1 MNEIFYKSLLDK
13 AIEAT
18 NVDPK
23 DINTKGFFKWRY
35 FSVDELNERIIK
47 RNEKVENGTSRR
59 QNIVPLRKRG
69 KTSHTRYE
77 RTFRFSE
84 IDNPKS
90 KRSDIFLI
98 NELTK
103 SNIFY
108 AVHSSFVGTFRY
120 RFKLM
125 PDNTVKFN
133 GKKMIL
139 IR

>member
-1 MNEIFYKSLLDK
+1 MDEIFYKNLLEK
-13 AIEAT
+13 AIKAS
-18 NVDPK
+18 NVDP
-23 DINTKGFFKWRY
+23 DNINTKGFFKWRF
-35 FSVDELNERIIK
+35 FSVEELNERIVN
-47 RNEKVENGTSRR
+47 RNEKVANGTSRR
-59 QNIVPLRKRG
+59 QGILPLKKRG
-69 KTSHTRYE
+69 KTSHSRYD
-77 RTFRFSE
+77 RIYRFSE

-108 AVHSSFVGTFRY
+108 AVHACFVGTFRY

-125 PDNTVKFN
+125 PDNTVKFT

>member
-1 MNEIFYKSLLDK
+1 MDEIFYKDLLEK
-13 AIEAT
+13 AIVAS
-18 NVDPK
+18 NVNPN
-23 DINTKGFFKWRY
+23 DINTKGFFKWNF
-35 FSVDELNERIIK
+35 FSVEELNERIVN
-47 RNEKVENGTSRR
+47 RNLKIENGTARR
-59 QNIVPLRKRG
+59 KETIPLKKRG
-69 KTSHTRYE
+69 MTSHTRYD
-77 RTFRFSE
+77 RINTFSCKP
-84 IDNPKS
+84 NNKN

-108 AVHSSFVGTFRY
+108 AVHASFVGTNRY

-125 PDNTVKFN
+125 PDNTVKFM

>member
-1 MNEIFYKSLLDK
+1 MDEIFYKDLLEK
-13 AIEAT
+13 AIEAS
-18 NVDPK
+18 NVDPNY
-23 DINTKGFFKWRY
+23 INTKGFFKWRY
-35 FSVDELNERIIK
+35 FSVEELNERIIK
-47 RNEKVENGTSRR
+47 RNEKVENGTSHR
-59 QNIVPLRKRG
+59 QKIAPLRKRG
-69 KTSHTRYE
+69 MTSHSRYE
-77 RTFRFSE
+77 RTYRFSE

-108 AVHSSFVGTFRY
+108 AVHACFVGTFRY

-125 PDNTVKFN
+125 PDNTVAFK